1 MRIKKIQRPQIETTF
16 NAVNDPWY
24 SLNVKLP
31 TKIFPFFL
39 SCFRR
44 EREEGMWWCSRSS
57 FHSCLAP
64 IKAPIPSCVALH
76 LEMAAD
82 QLL

>member
-44 EREEGMWWCSRSS
+44 ERGGNVVVLTEQLSFLPCS
-57 FHSCLAP
+57 H
-64 IKAPIPSCVALH
+64 
-76 LEMAAD
+76 
-82 QLL
+82 